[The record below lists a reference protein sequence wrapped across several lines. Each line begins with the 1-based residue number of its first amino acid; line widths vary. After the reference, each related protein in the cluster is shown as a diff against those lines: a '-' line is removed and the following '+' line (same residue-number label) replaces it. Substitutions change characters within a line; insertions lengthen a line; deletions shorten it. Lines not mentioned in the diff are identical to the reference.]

1 MTKAEEIKKKI
12 KELTESSDKLQ
23 NEVMSIAKEVRNLKY
38 ELDREENKIFYEGV
52 RKLSGKYIKYEAS
65 SNKYH
70 TIWYVYVNGVNE
82 SEDST
87 QIVGKSICL
96 VFVNNNG
103 ARGQFVTYTCNF
115 ESSYE
120 IIKDWEDAYAG
131 YFKFNNIMP
140 STEVE
145 FGLAKDMIKELN

>member
-1 MTKAEEIKKKI
+1 MTKAEEIKKKKI

-87 QIVGKSICL
+87 QIIEV
-96 VFVNNNG
+96 
-103 ARGQFVTYTCNF
+103 Y
-115 ESSYE
+115 
-120 IIKDWEDAYAG
+120 
-131 YFKFNNIMP
+131 MP
-140 STEVE
+140 CVC
-145 FGLAKDMIKELN
+145 K